1 MTGLFCAGEIGPSV
15 AAPSSTASPPASA
28 SSSPANDHP
37 RPPHRRLP
45 GPRRPPH
52 LARGARRLVDG
63 IRIKVRQ
70 EAHRHRHVSKAEA
83 VDAALCH
90 GWIDGQLQPF
100 DADFWLTALHPRAPR
115 SVWSEKN
122 RERALELIAEG
133 RMTPAGLAQIEAA
146 QADGRWDRRYAR
158 QSSATVPADLQAA
171 LDADPPPP
179 PTSRPVSAANRFAVI
194 YRVNDA
200 KRPET
205 RARRIAQ
212 LVAMLARGET
222 PH

>member
-1 MTGLFCAGEIGPSV
+1 MPDAKPDLPILAFADQAELFAW
-15 AAPSSTASPPASA
+15 
-28 SSSPANDHP
+28 
-37 RPPHRRLP
+37 
-45 GPRRPPH
+45 
-52 LARGARRLVDG
+52 LAEHGATSQG
-63 IRIKVRQ
+63 IRIKFAKKHTGV
-70 EAHRHRHVSKAEA
+70 ATVSKAEA

-100 DADFWLTALHPRAPR
+100 DADFWLTRFTPRRPR

-122 RERALELIAEG
+122 RERVLELIAEG
-133 RMTPAGLAQIEAA
+133 RMTPAGLAQVEAA
-146 QADGRWDRRYAR
+146 QADGRWDRAYAR
-158 QSSATVPADLQAA
+158 QSTATIPDDLQAA
-171 LDADPPPP
+171 LDADPAAAAFFA
-179 PTSRPVSAANRFAVI
+179 TVTAANRFAVI

-222 PH
+222 LH

>member
-1 MTGLFCAGEIGPSV
+1 MVTPDLPILAFADQAELLAWLEEHG
-15 AAPSSTASPPASA
+15 AASQ
-28 SSSPANDHP
+28 
-37 RPPHRRLP
+37 
-45 GPRRPPH
+45 
-52 LARGARRLVDG
+52 G
-63 IRIKVRQ
+63 IRIQFAKKHTGL
-70 EAHRHRHVSKAEA
+70 ATVSKAEA
-83 VDAALCH
+83 IDAALCH

-100 DADFWLTALHPRAPR
+100 DADFWLTRFTPRRPR

-133 RMTPAGLAQIEAA
+133 RMTPAGLAQVEAA
-146 QADGRWDRRYAR
+146 KADGRWERAYAR
-158 QSSATVPADLQAA
+158 QSTATVPDDLQAA
-171 LDADPPPP
+171 LDADPAAAAHFA
-179 PTSRPVSAANRFAVI
+179 TVSAANRFAVI

-222 PH
+222 LH